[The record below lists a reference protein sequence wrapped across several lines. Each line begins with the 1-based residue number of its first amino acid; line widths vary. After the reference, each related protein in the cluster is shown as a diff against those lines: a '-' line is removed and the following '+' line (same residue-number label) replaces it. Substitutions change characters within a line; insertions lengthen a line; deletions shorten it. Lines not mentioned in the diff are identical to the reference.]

1 MPFFKKI
8 YLCFHVLR
16 CLFPFLRQPPPLLW
30 KTEKPV
36 ALVCSGSEERRASRV
51 SRGSALSVRLDRR
64 RATSPAGGRTQCTAC
79 RSGGGGKRRNVTC
92 RQFTRT
98 SFPSIHFTSASQLL
112 AHKLSRYTYASTYR
126 SVWTGERGSCGMR
139 ARSVENER
147 RRAEASFA
155 LS

>member
-1 MPFFKKI
+1 MFCAA
-8 YLCFHVLR
+8 YFHSSANL
-16 CLFPFLRQPPPLLW
+16 LLSSGRQKNPRLSSAAA
-30 KTEKPV
+30 V
-36 ALVCSGSEERRASRV
+36 RRGEASRV

-79 RSGGGGKRRNVTC
+79 RSGGGGRRRNVTC

-98 SFPSIHFTSASQLL
+98 SFPSLHFTSASQLL